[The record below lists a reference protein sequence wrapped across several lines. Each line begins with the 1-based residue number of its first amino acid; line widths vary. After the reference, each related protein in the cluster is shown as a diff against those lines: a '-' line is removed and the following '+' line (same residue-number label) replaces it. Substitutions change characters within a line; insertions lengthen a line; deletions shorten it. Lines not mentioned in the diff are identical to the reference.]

1 MKYNVEGM
9 ACAAC
14 SARVERAVNKVDGV
28 TMCSVNL
35 LTNSMEVEGSAT
47 PDDIVK
53 AVVAAGYGAEPV
65 LEKIADNKTSDNKNS
80 KKKTD
85 LKDMYDEETKKLFK
99 RFILSLGFLLVLMYI
114 SMGNMMFGLP
124 LPQFLADN
132 MLIKALSEAIL
143 ALVVMII
150 NRKFFIVGFKGAM
163 TLAPN
168 MDTLVALGSAA
179 SYIWSI
185 YATVRIY
192 IGMNS
197 GNMELVH
204 EYAHDLYYESAAMI
218 LTLITVGKTLEAF
231 SKGKT
236 TNALNALMN
245 LTPKIAKIERNGV
258 ITEVELDEVKV
269 GDIFH
274 CNPGEAI
281 PCDGVILEGYSSID
295 ESALTGEAVP
305 VDKTAGD
312 PVYAATINRNGH
324 IKGEVKVIGEET
336 VLSKIIK
343 LVNDASAKKAPIAKL
358 ADRISLVFVP
368 AVIGIAVITFIIWFL
383 MGEGVVFALERA
395 VSVLVIS
402 CPCALGLATPVAI
415 MVGNGVGARLNIL
428 FKSGE
433 ALTETGKCKTV
444 CLDKTGTIT
453 EGNPEVKRI
462 YPAEGVD
469 EKKLVEYAFSLEV
482 LSEHPF
488 AGAIVKCGTSMG
500 IMALKIDEFE
510 ALPGF
515 GVTGRYENKKI
526 IAGKREL
533 IEKECVI
540 PESFKE
546 IEEKERILASTLLY
560 FACDSEFLGVIS
572 VSDVIREDSKAA
584 ISRLKDIGLKVSM
597 ITGDN
602 EATARA
608 IAKEVGVD
616 SYNAGVLP
624 EMKESIV
631 ESFKNAGAVM
641 MVGDGINDAVA
652 LTSADIGVAIGAG
665 TDVAI
670 DSADVVLMK
679 NSLNDVVNAV
689 KLSRKVYI
697 NIKENLF
704 WAFIYNII
712 LIPVAAGAFYYS
724 FGLKINPM
732 IGAGA
737 MSLSSFFV
745 VMNALRLNLL
755 KNKLKNN

>member
-35 LTNSMEVEGSAT
+35 LTNSMEVEGSAK
-47 PDDIVK
+47 PEEIVK

-65 LEKIADNKTSDNKNS
+65 IETKEDKTGTTSEKK
-80 KKKTD
+80 D
-85 LKDMYDEETKKLFK
+85 LKKMYDDETKKLFK
-99 RFILSLGFLLVLMYI
+99 RFIMSLGFLIILMYV
-114 SMGNMMFGLP
+114 SMGEMINLP
-124 LPQFLADN
+124 MPRVLADN
-132 MLIKALSEAIL
+132 YFIKAITEAVF
-143 ALVVMII
+143 ALIIMII
-150 NRKFFIVGFKGAM
+150 NRKFFVVGFKGAVS
-163 TLAPN
+163 LSPN
-168 MDTLVALGSAA
+168 MDTLVALGSGT
-179 SYIWSI
+179 SFIWSL

-192 IGMNS
+192 IAMNA
-197 GNMELVH
+197 GNH
-204 EYAHDLYYESAAMI
+204 EVMHAYAHDLYYESAAMI
-218 LTLITVGKTLEAF
+218 LTLITIGKTLEAY

-236 TNALNALMN
+236 TDALNALMD
-245 LTPKIAKIERNGV
+245 LAPKTARIERNGV
-258 ITEVELDEVKV
+258 ITEVMLEEVRV

-281 PCDGVILEGYSSID
+281 PADGVIIEGYSSVD
-295 ESALTGEAVP
+295 ESALTGESVP
-305 VDKTAGD
+305 VDKSAGD
-312 PVYAATINRNGH
+312 MVYAATINRNGH
-324 IKGEVKVIGEET
+324 IKGEVKVVGEET

-358 ADRISLVFVP
+358 ADKISLVFVP
-368 AVIGIAVITFIIWFL
+368 AVIGIAVITFIIWFFL
-383 MGEGVVFALERA
+383 GEGVVFALERA

-415 MVGNGVGARLNIL
+415 MVGNGVAAKLNIL

-433 ALTETGKCKTV
+433 ALTETGKCKTI

-462 YPAEGVD
+462 YPATGID
-469 EKKLVEYAFSLEV
+469 ENKLMKYAFSLEV

-488 AGAIVKCGTSMG
+488 AGAIVKKGTSMG
-500 IMALKIDEFE
+500 ITAMKIDDFV

-515 GVTGRYENKKI
+515 GVTGKCEEKKV

-533 IEKECVI
+533 IEKECII

-546 IEEKERILASTLLY
+546 IEEKERILSSTMLY
-560 FACDSEFLGVIS
+560 FAYAEEFLGCIA
-572 VSDVIREDSKAA
+572 VSDVIREDSKVA
-584 ISRLKDIGLKVSM
+584 ISKLKELGLRVSM
-597 ITGDN
+597 LTGDN
-602 EATARA
+602 EAAAKA
-608 IAKEVGVD
+608 IAEEVGVD
-616 SYNAGVLP
+616 DYKAGVLP
-624 EMKESIV
+624 DMKESIV
-631 ESFKNAGAVM
+631 AEFKKAGAVI

-679 NSLNDVVNAV
+679 NSLNDVGRAIR
-689 KLSRKVYI
+689 LSRKVYL
-697 NIKENLF
+697 NVKENLF

-745 VMNALRLNLL
+745 VMNALRLNFMTRR
-755 KNKLKNN
+755 LKNN

>member
-14 SARVERAVNKVDGV
+14 SARVERAVNKVEGV
-28 TMCSVNL
+28 TACSVNL

-53 AVVAAGYGAEPV
+53 AVVAAGYGAEPI
-65 LEKIADNKTSDNKNS
+65 LEKSSDNKTSDDMKS
-80 KKKTD
+80 KKRVD

-114 SMGNMMFGLP
+114 SMGNMMFGWP
-124 LPQFLADN
+124 LPQLLADN
-132 MLIKALSEAIL
+132 MLAKSLIEAIL
-143 ALVVMII
+143 ALIVMII

-163 TLAPN
+163 SLAPN

-197 GNMELVH
+197 GNMEMVH
-204 EYAHDLYYESAAMI
+204 EYAHNLYYESAAMI

-245 LTPKIAKIERNGV
+245 LAPKMAKIEKNGV
-258 ITEVELDEVKV
+258 ITEIPLEEVKV

-295 ESALTGEAVP
+295 ESALTGESVP
-305 VDKTAGD
+305 VDKSIGD
-312 PVYAATINRNGH
+312 SVYAATINRNGH

-358 ADRISLVFVP
+358 ADRVSLVFVP
-368 AVIGIAVITFIIWFL
+368 VVIGIAVITFIIWFL

-462 YPAEGVD
+462 YPAKGVD
-469 EKKLVEYAFSLEV
+469 ERKFMEYAFSLEI

-488 AGAIVKCGTSMG
+488 AGAIVKRGTSMG
-500 IMALKIDEFE
+500 ITALKIDDFI

-515 GVTGRYENKKI
+515 GVTGRYEDKKI

-533 IEKECVI
+533 IEKECLI

-560 FACDSEFLGVIS
+560 FACGSEFLGIIS

-584 ISRLKDIGLKVSM
+584 IGKLKDLGLKVSM

-602 EATARA
+602 EATAKA

-616 SYNAGVLP
+616 SYNAEVLP

-679 NSLNDVVNAV
+679 NSLNDVANAV

-712 LIPVAAGAFYYS
+712 LIPVAAGVFYYS

-755 KNKLKNN
+755 KNRLKNN